1 MKRQS
6 KKSIL
11 LGTVKET
18 GEEVRITPEERAGHI
33 HIMGSTDE
41 GKSFCLENMIRQD
54 IRNKNGLCLI
64 DPHGT
69 LYDKIVRW
77 CVTHNFFDYRKI
89 VLLNPSDNEWAF
101 GFNPF
106 NVYDDNQ
113 DISARVDSMAE
124 AIATVC
130 GGQNID
136 AMPQLRQSIKLV
148 IYTIIEKK
156 LTLCESQYLINPI
169 KSKIR
174 KYLTKDIKN
183 VAVFEQWE
191 HMNTL
196 GDTKFDDKFGVST
209 RRIIDFIT
217 APVLRNIF
225 GQTENTLD
233 TKTLM
238 DEGGILLVN
247 LNPKGISI
255 EQSRLLGKLL
265 VNDFTLATRQ
275 RDEGDRPFYL
285 YIDECGRYVSS
296 DTAVILDELR
306 KRGLHMTLCH
316 HHLDQVRD
324 EAGERVCTSIL
335 TNTKTKMLFGGM
347 AMKDL
352 AEIVPDMFAGFINW
366 EDPIKSLIKPTVV
379 GQKKELLQNYT
390 TGRSSTRGGSSGSSS
405 GGSSGSSFGS
415 SSSNSNSG
423 SDTTLTDKDGNI
435 LRGSGSG
442 VGFANS
448 LSSGTSENE
457 NWSNTEGRNWSDAD
471 TEQHGQSETYVP
483 IYEDR
488 PAQIWSKDSL
498 IHKVCEEVRMQLQQ
512 HAVIQIRKKKP
523 EFVKIQTVKA
533 GYASKDRVQ
542 KTVEKCYKAGEI
554 TKPTKDVEDIIDKR
568 CLAIEQQAQGGG
580 IPVGDFSEEFTSYG
594 RKHKKTTS

>member
-1 MKRQS
+1 MKKHS
-6 KKSIL
+6 KRSIL

-77 CVTHNFFDYRKI
+77 CVTHEIFDRRKI
-89 VLLNPSDNEWAF
+89 VLLNPSDNDWAF

-106 NVYDDNQ
+106 SVYDENEDQ
-113 DISARVDSMAE
+113 DISGRVDSIAE

-130 GGQNID
+130 GGQDID

-148 IYTIIEKK
+148 IYTAMEKD
-156 LTLCESQYLINPI
+156 LTLYETRYLMNPI
-169 KSKIR
+169 KAKIR

-196 GDTKFDDKFGVST
+196 GETKFDDKFGVST

-217 APVLRNIF
+217 APILKNIF
-225 GQTENTLD
+225 GQTGKTLNT
-233 TKTLM
+233 KALM

-247 LNPKGISI
+247 LNPKGISTG
-255 EQSRLLGKLL
+255 QSRLLGKLL

-275 RDEGDRPFYL
+275 REEGDRPFYL

-347 AMKDL
+347 TMKDL
-352 AEIVPDMFAGFINW
+352 TEIVPDMFAGFINW
-366 EDPIKSLIKPTVV
+366 EEPIKSLIKPTVV
-379 GQKKELLQNYT
+379 GQEIVTLNSYSKGISSA
-390 TGRSSTRGGSSGSSS
+390 TGGATSRTESDGETSNRNI
-405 GGSSGSSFGS
+405 
-415 SSSNSNSG
+415 SNSV
-423 SDTTLTDKDGNI
+423 TTDKDGNRI
-435 LRGSGSG
+435 LTNADASGSSRQRTLS
-442 VGFANS
+442 NS
-448 LSSGTSENE
+448 DTE
-457 NWSNTEGRNWSDAD
+457 NWSD
-471 TEQHGQSETYVP
+471 TESEHYNQAETLKNVYKPLPTQV
-483 IYEDR
+483 
-488 PAQIWSKDSL
+488 WNKDTQ

-512 HAVIQIRKKKP
+512 HAVIQIRKKRP
-523 EFVKIQTVKA
+523 EFVKIPTIKA
-533 GYASKDRVQ
+533 GYAGKERVQ
-542 KTVEKCYKAGEI
+542 RTVEENYKSQEI
-554 TKPTKDVEDIIDKR
+554 TKPAKEVEDIIDKR
-568 CLAIEQQAQGGG
+568 CLRIEQQATGGG
-580 IPVGDFSEEFTSYG
+580 IPVGDYDDEFDNYYDTSE
-594 RKHKKTTS
+594 KTNP

>member
-1 MKRQS
+1 LKKHSKR
-6 KKSIL
+6 SIL

-69 LYDKIVRW
+69 LYDKIVKW
-77 CVTHNFFDYRKI
+77 CVTHELFDRRKI

-106 NVYDDNQ
+106 SIYDDNQ

-130 GGQNID
+130 GGQDID
-136 AMPQLRQSIKLV
+136 LMPQLRQSIKLV

-156 LTLCESQYLINPI
+156 LTLCESQYLMNPI

-183 VAVFEQWE
+183 IAVFEQWQ

-217 APVLRNIF
+217 APVLKNIF
-225 GQTENTLD
+225 GQTEKTLNT
-233 TKTLM
+233 KALM

-347 AMKDL
+347 TMKDL
-352 AEIVPDMFAGFINW
+352 AEIVPDMFAGCINW

-379 GQKKELLQNYT
+379 GQEITTLQSSSR
-390 TGRSSTRGGSSGSSS
+390 GRASAHGGSVSRTESDGVSDNISSS
-405 GGSSGSSFGS
+405 DS
-415 SSSNSNSG
+415 
-423 SDTTLTDKDGNI
+423 TITDENGNI
-435 LRGSGSG
+435 ISLTESGG
-442 VGFANS
+442 Q
-448 LSSGTSENE
+448 SSGTQKGSSITESES
-457 NWSNTEGRNWSDAD
+457 WSNSES
-471 TEQHGQSETYVP
+471 EQHGQSETFKNVYK
-483 IYEDR
+483 DLST
-488 PAQIWSKDSL
+488 QIWSKDSL

-523 EFVKIQTVKA
+523 EFVKIPTVKA
-533 GYASKDRVQ
+533 GYASKERVQ
-542 KTVEKCYKAGEI
+542 KKVEEHYNSQEI
-554 TKPTKDVEDIIDKR
+554 AKPTKDVEDIINRR
-568 CLAIEQQAQGGG
+568 CLRIEQEATGGG
-580 IPVGDFSEEFTSYG
+580 IPTGDYDDEFDNYYDTSE
-594 RKHKKTTS
+594 KINP